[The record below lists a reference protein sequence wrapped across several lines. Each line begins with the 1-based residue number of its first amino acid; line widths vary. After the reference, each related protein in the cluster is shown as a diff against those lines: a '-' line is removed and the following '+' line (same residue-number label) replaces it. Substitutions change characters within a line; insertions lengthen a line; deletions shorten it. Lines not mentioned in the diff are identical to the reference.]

1 MKKMIKTQ
9 CLAFIV
15 MILSS
20 CGDFLETSDNGK
32 LDGLWQLT
40 RIDTLGTGGGLDVT
54 TDRKYL
60 AVQASF
66 LEVRDADMAERYM
79 FRFSYD
85 GDQLV
90 LSDARLNDRSLGD
103 PEVADVAVLTPYG
116 INRLSETFKVEK
128 LTGSRLVLV
137 SSTLRLIYRKF

>member
-1 MKKMIKTQ
+1 MKKMIITL

-40 RIDTLGTGGGLDVT
+40 RIDTLGTGGSLDVT
-54 TDRKYL
+54 SDRKYL
-60 AVQASF
+60 AVQAGF

-103 PEVADVAVLTPYG
+103 PEVADVGVLMPYG
-116 INRLSETFKVEK
+116 INRLSVTFKVEK